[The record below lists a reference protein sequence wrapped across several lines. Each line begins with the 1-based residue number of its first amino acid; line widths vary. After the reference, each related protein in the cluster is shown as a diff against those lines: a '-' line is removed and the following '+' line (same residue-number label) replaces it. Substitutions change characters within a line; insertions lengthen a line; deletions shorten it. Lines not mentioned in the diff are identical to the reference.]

1 MTHDPGRFVYDWQTH
16 ESAVGSAPRVT
27 FADETLRDGLQSPSV
42 RHPAV
47 DERLALLGTM
57 VPLGIGAANVGFPG
71 AGGQAARTVGE
82 LCTEVARARLPIG
95 LQCAARTVEDD
106 LRPIAEIAA
115 RTGVPLEVGLFI
127 GSSPLRRVTEGWDL
141 DWLLG
146 KVERCV
152 AWAVREGLAVLFVTE
167 DTTRSRPDDLRRLY
181 GAAARAGAERVCIA
195 DTAGFATPAAAFNLA
210 RFVRRALDEA
220 GAGAVGLDWHG
231 HNDRGL
237 AVASALAAALGGA
250 SRLHGTALG
259 LGERVGNAPMEQL
272 LVNARL
278 LGWAEPD
285 LSSLMEYARTA
296 AAALGVAIPAGAPVV
311 GADAFATATGVH
323 AAALFKALQ
332 QDEGAVLDAVY
343 SAVPA
348 GWLGRHQE
356 VEVGPFSGA
365 SNVHFW
371 LQAHGYRVEEQ
382 TVERILF
389 AAKAASRTLSE
400 PELHE
405 LAGAGS
411 ERG

>member
-1 MTHDPGRFVYDWQTH
+1 MSGR
-16 ESAVGSAPRVT
+16 
-27 FADETLRDGLQSPSV
+27 
-42 RHPAV
+42 
-47 DERLALLGTM
+47 
-57 VPLGIGAANVGFPG
+57 
-71 AGGQAARTVGE
+71 
-82 LCTEVARARLPIG
+82 
-95 LQCAARTVEDD
+95 
-106 LRPIAEIAA
+106 
-115 RTGVPLEVGLFI
+115 
-127 GSSPLRRVTEGWDL
+127 
-141 DWLLG
+141 
-146 KVERCV
+146 
-152 AWAVREGLAVLFVTE
+152 
-167 DTTRSRPDDLRRLY
+167 
-181 GAAARAGAERVCIA
+181 
-195 DTAGFATPAAAFNLA
+195 
-210 RFVRRALDEA
+210 
-220 GAGAVGLDWHG
+220 
-231 HNDRGL
+231 
-237 AVASALAAALGGA
+237 
-250 SRLHGTALG
+250 
-259 LGERVGNAPMEQL
+259 NAPMEQL

-405 LAGAGS
+405 LAGAGI